1 MSVDVR
7 GATTS
12 ALPSGELDRWREVP
26 VSVIVDLDASIRQV
40 DPSVGL
46 LPCAGRAGNG
56 ARPVLFGRAVTA
68 RCEPPDFGAVLH
80 AIDRVGPGEV
90 LVIAA
95 GGVESHAMIGDV
107 LGGHLRAK
115 GAAGIVCDGAVR
127 DTRTLASWSDFPV
140 YRASINP
147 RGPTGATRG
156 AVNVP
161 VTVAGCEVRPGD
173 LIVGDADG
181 LAALSDED
189 LRTWI
194 GAAEAR
200 LETEAG
206 WVRRLAD
213 GEGVGAVF
221 DLPAA

>member
-7 GATTS
+7 NAPKS
-12 ALPSGELDRWREVP
+12 ALPAGELDRWRKVP
-26 VSVIVDLDASIRQV
+26 VSVIVDLDASIRQI
-40 DPSVGL
+40 DPSIRL
-46 LPCAGRAGNG
+46 LPAAGRASGD

-80 AIDRVGPGEV
+80 AMDRVGPGEV

-95 GGVESHAMIGDV
+95 GGVASHAMIGDV

-140 YRASINP
+140 YCASINP

-156 AVNVP
+156 TVNEP
-161 VTVAGCEVRPGD
+161 VTVAGREVRPGD